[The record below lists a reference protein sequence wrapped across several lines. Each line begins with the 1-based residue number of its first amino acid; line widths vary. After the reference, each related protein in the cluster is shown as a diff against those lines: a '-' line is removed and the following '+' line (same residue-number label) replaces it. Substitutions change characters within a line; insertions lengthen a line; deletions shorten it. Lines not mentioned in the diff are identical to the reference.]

1 MTLSVPLSH
10 EVYVATDVEGCDIF
24 TSTISV
30 LHNFTNEDTGNV
42 TVECTLPH
50 RPDVR
55 FGRIL
60 TDLDDTSEATLVAAL
75 ALDIE
80 ATFPAEKP
88 PEIEADAP
96 PEDAA
101 DASPEAEA
109 DDEPTE

>member
-1 MTLSVPLSH
+1 MTLTVPLSN

-30 LHNFTNEDTGNV
+30 LHTFTNEDTGSI
-42 TVECTLPH
+42 TVECTLPQ

-55 FGRIL
+55 FGRVL

-80 ATFPAEKP
+80 ANFPAEKP
-88 PEIEADAP
+88 SEAEADAP
-96 PEDAA
+96 PEDA
-101 DASPEAEA
+101 
-109 DDEPTE
+109 DDEEPTE